1 MLSKKIINFIRI
13 LQYSEWYWLL
23 VFTIKF
29 NKLFSF
35 IYCHFGLDVSPE
47 FTHKT
52 LIDLYFK
59 RNRKRKTILK
69 KGEKNL
75 YNSFNPKGGFIIS
88 FFSNTLLQY
97 LLLFLIVNT
106 IFPLCLLELIINKT
120 YHYDFSYAGKGIIVF
135 GLLIVLFISSI
146 GNTVL
151 DDDKCY
157 NSVKQLSK
165 NNKSFH
171 IKCGIILL
179 FTKIFLI
186 IEFVVFVIALKHFG

>member
-1 MLSKKIINFIRI
+1 MLSKKILNFIRI

-97 LLLFLIVNT
+97 LLLFSIINT
-106 IFPLCLLELIINKT
+106 FFPLLLLELIINKT
-120 YHYDFSYAGKGIIVF
+120 YHYDLTHYKISLFVSTLLTVFFII
-135 GLLIVLFISSI
+135 SI
-146 GNTVL
+146 YNTVL
-151 DDDKCY
+151 NDDTCY
-157 NSVKQLSK
+157 NSFKKLSR

-171 IKCGIILL
+171 VKYGIILL
-179 FTKIFLI
+179 FTEIFLI

>member
-1 MLSKKIINFIRI
+1 MLKNKILNFIRI

-88 FFSNTLLQY
+88 FFSNFLLQY
-97 LLLFLIVNT
+97 LLLFSIINT
-106 IFPLCLLELIINKT
+106 FFFLFLLELIINKT
-120 YHYDFSYAGKGIIVF
+120 YHYDLTHYKISLFVSTLLTVFFII
-135 GLLIVLFISSI
+135 SI
-146 GNTVL
+146 YNTVL
-151 DDDKCY
+151 NDDTCY
-157 NSVKQLSK
+157 NSFKKLSR

-171 IKCGIILL
+171 VKYGIILL
-179 FTKIFLI
+179 FTEIFLI

>member
-1 MLSKKIINFIRI
+1 MLSKKILNFIRI

-88 FFSNTLLQY
+88 FFSNFLLQY
-97 LLLFLIVNT
+97 LLLFSIINT
-106 IFPLCLLELIINKT
+106 FFPLLLLELIINKT
-120 YHYDFSYAGKGIIVF
+120 YHYDLTHYKISLFVSTLLTVFFII
-135 GLLIVLFISSI
+135 SI
-146 GNTVL
+146 YNTVL
-151 DDDKCY
+151 NDDTCY
-157 NSVKQLSK
+157 NSFKKLSR

-171 IKCGIILL
+171 VKYGIILL
-179 FTKIFLI
+179 FTEIFLI

>member
-1 MLSKKIINFIRI
+1 MLKNKILNFIRI

-75 YNSFNPKGGFIIS
+75 YNSFNPKGGFIIFFLVIFCYSIYFS
-88 FFSNTLLQY
+88 F
-97 LLLFLIVNT
+97 
-106 IFPLCLLELIINKT
+106 
-120 YHYDFSYAGKGIIVF
+120 
-135 GLLIVLFISSI
+135 
-146 GNTVL
+146 
-151 DDDKCY
+151 
-157 NSVKQLSK
+157 
-165 NNKSFH
+165 
-171 IKCGIILL
+171 
-179 FTKIFLI
+179 
-186 IEFVVFVIALKHFG
+186 